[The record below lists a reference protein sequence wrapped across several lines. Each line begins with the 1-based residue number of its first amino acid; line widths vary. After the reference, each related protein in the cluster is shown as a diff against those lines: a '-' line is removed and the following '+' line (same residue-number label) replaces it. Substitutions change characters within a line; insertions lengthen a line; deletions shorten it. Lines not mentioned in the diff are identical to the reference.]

1 MNAWH
6 MRKLN
11 EPICCTIS
19 YRQGAKCPLGFDEI
33 EIGKPHKRHL
43 EQLNATGSRVR
54 LGRSSDRGGPL
65 WILMGPDF
73 QRGVENMGKKI
84 GEVAGRA
91 AVGEF
96 LARED

>member
-33 EIGKPHKRHL
+33 EIGEH
-43 EQLNATGSRVR
+43 QNATSERPERHWLSREIVEIER
-54 LGRSSDRGGPL
+54 
-65 WILMGPDF
+65 
-73 QRGVENMGKKI
+73 QR
-84 GEVAGRA
+84 
-91 AVGEF
+91 
-96 LARED
+96 